1 MLLRGEVALNEA
13 SKLEGDGDNEDDEG
27 SVGDDNI
34 PVDSDAAIV
43 DVDGDSVLIIVV
55 VVVELV
61 ELGGGDVEI
70 VGIEGEVGLE
80 GVLSSPS

>member
-61 ELGGGDVEI
+61 ELGGDDVEI